1 MNADNG
7 RTYDMNI
14 MKRRL
19 VGVCVGLAGVAL
31 PLVAAGAA
39 HADEGE
45 STTGY
50 PSTQSPSQGASALES
65 TLGEASF
72 GFNDA
77 LNGDNRPDG
86 ANGVET
92 EFPPADPRYVEG
104 PLGGLATNGPFE

>member
-19 VGVCVGLAGVAL
+19 VGVC
-31 PLVAAGAA
+31 
-39 HADEGE
+39 
-45 STTGY
+45 
-50 PSTQSPSQGASALES
+50 
-65 TLGEASF
+65 EASF

-104 PLGGLATNGPFE
+104 PLGGLLVNGPLG

>member
-1 MNADNG
+1 MNA
-7 RTYDMNI
+7 RT
-14 MKRRL
+14 RRSL
-19 VGVCVGLAGVAL
+19 AVTLGLAGVVL
-31 PLVAAGAA
+31 PLTAGFASA
-39 HADEGE
+39 EEE

-50 PSTQSPSQGASALES
+50 PSTQSPTQGLSALEA
-65 TLGEASF
+65 TLGEGAF